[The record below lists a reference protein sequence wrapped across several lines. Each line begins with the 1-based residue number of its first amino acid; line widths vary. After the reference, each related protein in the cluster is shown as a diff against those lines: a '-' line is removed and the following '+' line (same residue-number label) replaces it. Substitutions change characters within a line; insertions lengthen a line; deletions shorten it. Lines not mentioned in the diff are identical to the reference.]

1 MNFLTNKE
9 NQLSKKFIK
18 QGYIISKVEKK
29 KSLEYILNLTKKS
42 IYKIIKKKIHNL
54 NTLHNYVDVKDLNDL
69 RVELIHNINKDQ
81 KFRFH
86 YFSLTSGLI
95 NTLVGNELMMQNK
108 INLSIQFPNDDSSLL
123 PIHSDVWSGDSPYE
137 INLWVPLV
145 NCYKTKSMYI
155 LKGSHR
161 NNYFNLKTKKKF
173 SNNSSEIYKL
183 LKKKLIW
190 LKVNKGQTLL
200 FDQTLPHGNI
210 INQERETRVTMNC
223 RFKSIFSPYAD
234 KKIGEYF
241 TPITMRAMTDI
252 GNNFNYPF

>member
-1 MNFLTNKE
+1 MNFLSHKE
-9 NQLSKKFIK
+9 KQLSKKFFN
-18 QGYIISKVEKK
+18 QGYIISEVEKK
-29 KSLEYILNLTKKS
+29 KSLQYIMSLTKKS
-42 IYKIIKKKIHNL
+42 IYKIIKKKVN
-54 NTLHNYVDVKDLNDL
+54 NFNYLHNYVNIKDLNDF
-69 RVELIHNINKDQ
+69 RVELIHNINKD
-81 KFRFH
+81 KNFRFH
-86 YFSLTSGLI
+86 YFCLSGGLV

-108 INLSIQFPNDDSSLL
+108 INLSIQFPDDASSLL

-155 LKGSHR
+155 LKGKYR
-161 NNYFNLKTKKKF
+161 ENYFNSKQKKKF
-173 SNNSSEIYKL
+173 SNNSNEIYNL
-183 LKKKLIW
+183 LKKKIIW

-210 INQERETRVTMNC
+210 INAENETRISMNC

-241 TPITMRAMTDI
+241 TPISMRIMTDI